1 MNRQRGAISIIAAA
15 SMVVAVL
22 AVALALDIGRIIY
35 ERQRLQGV
43 ADAAAL
49 AGAQVLATEGDH
61 NAAKAAAR
69 DAGAKNG
76 DFDTLDPQIGH
87 LTRAGGL
94 RDFGTGPG
102 DGSPEYDAV
111 QVIATHKVPRSLVAG
126 GLLSGD
132 DAVLTTRAVTHLE
145 ESIAAITVGSHL
157 LELDSERSKLLNSLL
172 SALLGTTVDLDA
184 VSYNNLLGT
193 GIKLADIMVQAGV
206 GTIDELLSLEA
217 KPVSEVFDWM
227 LKVLEDEGSI
237 AAIAFRDATR
247 DIGANLTVPLDP
259 LKLSD
264 LLAVSNMQSA
274 LDAQLNV
281 LDLLVTT
288 AQVANKG
295 NAVDLG
301 LATPGLLADLGLAS
315 LSVKL
320 LVVEPPQIAIGPPGK
335 DENGEWRTVAKT
347 GQLRLHVSLRALDI
361 DLGQLLLGLVVLK
374 APISLDLV
382 VEAASAEARLT
393 AIHRPSPSVPA
404 TRVDVEADPQLAFIG
419 IGKECK
425 PAVVPSPLLD
435 ATVKVNLLLVE
446 VPVAD
451 VTANLGACS
460 SFGIL
465 QPPDLEFSGPFPSD
479 PQAAVTPTGE
489 ALLTGLDSLVQSATI
504 QVKVTL
510 LGELELPLDLGT
522 ALRPLLQGL
531 LVGLIGNL
539 ADSVLGPLL
548 DLLGVQLGGADVT
561 VLDASV
567 GQVRLVR

>member
-1 MNRQRGAISIIAAA
+1 MNHQRGAISIIAAA

-281 LDLLVTT
+281 LDLLVTA

-347 GQLRLHVSLRALDI
+347 GQLRLHVSLRALEI
-361 DLGQLLLGLVVLK
+361 DLVVLK

-425 PAVVPSPLLD
+425 PAVVPSPLLA
-435 ATVKVNLLLVE
+435 ATVKLLEL
-446 VPVAD
+446 PVAD

-504 QVKVTL
+504 QVKVTP
-510 LGELELPLDLGT
+510 LGAPELSLDLGT
-522 ALRPLLQGL
+522 TLRPLLQGL